1 MSKIKMTQT
10 IARILAERAKKQ
22 IETSLDEK
30 AQVIKTNLMNSK
42 EYKLLEKNVAQ
53 MTKLRDE
60 QHALVTALQKNFEA
74 PPIDVTVSVYRDEI
88 SVRARATVYASVL
101 MDNILINAH
110 FADSGT
116 TEEDLVKDI
125 VAFWHVHH
133 GWL

>member
-10 IARILAERAKKQ
+10 IARILAERAKTQ

-60 QHALVTALQKNFEA
+60 QHALVTALQKNFDA

-116 TEEDLVKDI
+116 TEEELVKQI
-125 VAFWHVHH
+125 VASYI
-133 GWL
+133 